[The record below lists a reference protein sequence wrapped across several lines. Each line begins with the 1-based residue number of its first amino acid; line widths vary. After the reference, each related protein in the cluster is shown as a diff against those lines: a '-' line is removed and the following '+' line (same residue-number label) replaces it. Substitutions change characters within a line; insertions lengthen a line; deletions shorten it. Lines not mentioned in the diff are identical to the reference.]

1 MKSVPAHRRDHPLGL
16 APASS
21 EDYRELARRRLP
33 RQIFDYVDGGAF
45 AESTLA
51 ANHDDLRRIQL
62 RQRVL
67 RDVSTR
73 TLATTVLGQELSM
86 PLILAPVGFGGMLAR
101 RAEVQVARAAERA
114 GVVFCESTLSICGL
128 EEVAGA
134 VQRPIWFQLYV
145 MKDRAY
151 AEDLVARAKAC
162 GCSTLVLTV
171 DLAVIGRRYRDGRNG
186 LVGGISRVGALQRTW
201 DFASHP
207 RWIRGVVMKGKP
219 LTFGNLERAL
229 PDARV
234 PQDFQRW
241 VDGQF
246 DPSVT
251 WDDLEWLRSLW
262 SGPIVLKGIL
272 DADDAREAVERGAD
286 AIIVSNHGGR
296 QLDDVP
302 STIRAL
308 PAIVDAVQG
317 RCEVLMDGGIRS
329 GLDVVKALALGA
341 RACLIGRAWAF
352 AVAAR
357 GESGVDHVLR
367 IIREE
372 MMVTLGLTGY
382 NDVKDLD
389 PSAIILP
396 GPRGET

>member
-1 MKSVPAHRRDHPLGL
+1 MKTVPASRRDHSLGL
-16 APASS
+16 APASC

-45 AESTLA
+45 GEFTLA
-51 ANHDDLRRIQL
+51 ANRDDLRQIQL

-73 TLATTVLGQELSM
+73 TLSTTVLGQELSL

-101 RAEVQVARAAERA
+101 RAEVQAARAAERA
-114 GVVFCESTLSICGL
+114 GIIFCESTLSICGL
-128 EEVAGA
+128 EEVTAEVKA
-134 VQRPIWFQLYV
+134 PIWFQLYV

-151 AEDLVARAKAC
+151 AEDLVARAKAG

-186 LVGGISRVGALQRTW
+186 LGGGISNIGKVRRTW
-201 DFASHP
+201 DLASHP
-207 RWIRGVVMKGKP
+207 RWIRDVALGGKP

-229 PDARV
+229 PDAKV

-241 VDGQF
+241 VEGQF
-246 DPSVT
+246 DPGVT
-251 WDDLEWLRSLW
+251 WDDLEWLRSMW
-262 SGPIVLKGIL
+262 SGPIAIKGIL
-272 DADDAREAVERGAD
+272 DPEDAREAVKRGAD
-286 AIIVSNHGGR
+286 AVIVSNHGGR

-308 PAIVDAVQG
+308 PAVVDAVQG

-341 RACLIGRAWAF
+341 RACLIGRSWAY

-357 GESGVDHVLR
+357 GEAGVDHLVK

-372 MMVTLGLTGY
+372 MMVTLGLTGFT
-382 NDVKDLD
+382 DVKDLD
-389 PSAIILP
+389 PSALILP
-396 GPRGET
+396 GSSSGT